1 MTVEIGPMNATA
13 VSDIHLTIT
22 IAIFDGRYL
31 GKYTVSID
39 WLEVLRRIQHK
50 IDHFGDFLP
59 AKLLTW

>member
-31 GKYTVSID
+31 GKYTVILID
-39 WLEVLRRIQHK
+39 LKFYVEFNTKLIILETFFQ
-50 IDHFGDFLP
+50 P
-59 AKLLTW
+59 NY